1 VKYYQIFNGMTLR
14 ISFYAAF
21 YILLLSCKGSNETQ
35 NVVLTNYA
43 SIEHLIEAKELVKI
57 LEESNTKIVDF
68 RSPEKYQAGHIKGSI
83 NIWRTDISDNSLP
96 YEGIRADKKQIELL
110 FGRLGIENDD
120 LIIVYD
126 DKGSSDAARLWCI
139 FEGLNFDSVK
149 ILNGGLKS
157 WESMG
162 GKLTKELYT
171 YTPSQ
176 FQFPEKSNENLW
188 IDKEE
193 LKGLFSDEQHS
204 NITIVDTRNAEEYS
218 GILIKKGASKAG
230 RIPESIHIDW
240 AEAVDLEHSKK
251 FRSIEELQ
259 KIYNG
264 LEMNIKDT
272 VIVYCH
278 SGYRSSLTTFV
289 LKELM
294 GFENVRNYDGSW
306 VEWSYFND
314 LPYEKDSL
322 IL

>member
-1 VKYYQIFNGMTLR
+1 MILR
-14 ISFYAAF
+14 ISLCTAF
-21 YILLLSCKGSNETQ
+21 YILLLSCKGINETE
-35 NVVLTNYA
+35 NIVLTNYA
-43 SIEHLIEAKELVKI
+43 SIEHLIEAKELETI
-57 LEESNTKIVDF
+57 LKESNTKIVDF
-68 RSPEKYQAGHIKGSI
+68 RSPENYQAGHINGSI

-96 YEGIRADKKQIELL
+96 YEGMRADRKQIELL

-139 FEGLNFDSVK
+139 LEAFNFDSVK

-176 FQFPEKSNENLW
+176 FQFSEKSNENLW

-193 LKGLFSDEQHS
+193 LRGLFSDVHS

-218 GILIKKGASKAG
+218 GILKKKGASKAG
-230 RIPESIHIDW
+230 RIPGSIHIDW
-240 AEAVDLEHSKK
+240 AEAVDPEHSKK

-278 SGYRSSLTTFV
+278 SGYRSSLTTYV